1 MSEDTIDTIKALV
14 GAIVAAPIL
23 YVLLVFVMSFGG

>member
-1 MSEDTIDTIKALV
+1 MSEDTIDTIKALL

>member
-1 MSEDTIDTIKALV
+1 MSEDAKDTIKALL

-23 YVLLVFVMSFGG
+23 YVLLVFVMSFEG

>member
-1 MSEDTIDTIKALV
+1 MSQDTIDTIKALV

-23 YVLLVFVMSFGG
+23 YVLLVFIMSFEG

>member
-1 MSEDTIDTIKALV
+1 MSEDTKDTIKALL

-23 YVLLVFVMSFGG
+23 YVLLVFVMSFEG